1 MNITKLKALFNLYN
15 KAQKIRE
22 QELADF
28 MKFYKSVVE
37 MVPPEAAR
45 IFGNMSVPTYVHK
58 DKAVKNYGIKLTV
71 VDYAWWVS
79 EFKAGNCYFVD
90 GPASVKRDILNK
102 LTKTV
107 ENYLTTP
114 ELKKELME
122 ILVGE

>member
-1 MNITKLKALFNLYN
+1 MNIAKLKALFNLYN

-22 QELADF
+22 QELAGF

-45 IFGNMSVPTYVHK
+45 IFGTMNVRTYVHK
-58 DKAVKNYGIKLTV
+58 DRAVKNYGIKLTV

-102 LTKTV
+102 LTQTV
-107 ENYLTTP
+107 ENHLTTP

>member
-1 MNITKLKALFNLYN
+1 MNIAKLKALFNLYN
-15 KAQKIRE
+15 EAQKIRE

-37 MVPPEAAR
+37 IVPPEAAR
-45 IFGNMSVPTYVHK
+45 IFGTMNVRTYVHK
-58 DKAVKNYGIKLTV
+58 AKAAKNYGINLTV

-102 LTKTV
+102 LTQTV
-107 ENYLTTP
+107 ENHLTTP